1 MTPSAAGIG
10 VELRYSIAGEGPPLL
25 LIAGIGGVCELPLEA
40 LSERSRVIVYQ
51 RRGYGA
57 SSAPDPYAATTVTEQ
72 SADALALLG
81 ALSAEPASLIGFG
94 FGALIALDLAL
105 RQPSVI
111 SGAVLVDPP
120 LYSLDIESTR
130 ELADQRAAIEAA
142 LLAGGS
148 DAAVAALLGAGASAA
163 QLASAQASSAA
174 SFADYAGLASLEL
187 THRELRECN
196 VPIRIVL
203 SADASPALLRIAG
216 QLDGLLGNSTLRG
229 DGDIVAAAEALLD

>member
-40 LSERSRVIVYQ
+40 LSERSRVIAYQ

-81 ALSAEPASLIGFG
+81 ALAAEPANLIGFG

-120 LYSLDIESTR
+120 LYSLDIGSTR

-148 DAAVAALLGAGASAA
+148 DAAIAALLGAGASAA

-187 THRELRECN
+187 THRELRECK
-196 VPIRIVL
+196 VQITII
-203 SADASPALLRIAG
+203 STAAASPALLRIAG
-216 QLDGLLGNSTLRG
+216 QLDGLLGNSTLRA

>member
-1 MTPSAAGIG
+1 
-10 VELRYSIAGEGPPLL
+10 
-25 LIAGIGGVCELPLEA
+25 
-40 LSERSRVIVYQ
+40 VITYQ

-81 ALSAEPASLIGFG
+81 ALAAEPASLIGFG

-105 RQPSVI
+105 RQPGVI

-120 LYSLDIESTR
+120 LYSLDVESTR

-148 DAAVAALLGAGASAA
+148 DAAVAALLSAGASAA
-163 QLASAQASSAA
+163 LLASARVSSAA
-174 SFADYAGLASLEL
+174 CFADYAGLASLEL

-196 VPIRIVL
+196 LPMQIV
-203 SADASPALLRIAG
+203 STADASPALLRIAG
-216 QLDGLLGNSTLRG
+216 QLDGLLGNSTLRA
-229 DGDIVAAAEALLD
+229 DGDIVAAAEAMLD

>member
-10 VELRYSIAGEGPPLL
+10 VELHYSTAGEGPPLL

-40 LSERSRVIVYQ
+40 LSERSRVIAYQ

-81 ALSAEPASLIGFG
+81 ALAAEPANLIGFG

-120 LYSLDIESTR
+120 LYSLDIGSTR

-148 DAAVAALLGAGASAA
+148 DAAIAALLGAGASAA

-187 THRELRECN
+187 THRELRECK
-196 VPIRIVL
+196 VQITII
-203 SADASPALLRIAG
+203 STAAASPALLRIAG
-216 QLDGLLGNSTLRG
+216 QLDGLLGNSTLRA

>member
-10 VELRYSIAGEGPPLL
+10 VELHYSIAGEGPPLL
-25 LIAGIGGVCELPLEA
+25 LIPGIGGVCELQLEA

-81 ALSAEPASLIGFG
+81 ALAAEPANLIGFG

-163 QLASAQASSAA
+163 LLASARASSAA
-174 SFADYAGLASLEL
+174 CFADYAGLASLEL

-196 VPIRIVL
+196 LPMQIV
-203 SADASPALLRIAG
+203 STADASPALLRIAG
-216 QLDGLLGNSTLRG
+216 QLDGLLGNSTLRA

>member
-10 VELRYSIAGEGPPLL
+10 VELHYSTAGEGPRLL

-40 LSERSRVIVYQ
+40 LSERSRVIAYQ

-81 ALSAEPASLIGFG
+81 ALAAEPANLIGFG

-120 LYSLDIESTR
+120 LYSLDIGSTR

-148 DAAVAALLGAGASAA
+148 DAAIAALLGAGASAA

-187 THRELRECN
+187 THRELRECK
-196 VPIRIVL
+196 VQITII
-203 SADASPALLRIAG
+203 STAAASPALLRIAG
-216 QLDGLLGNSTLRG
+216 QLDGLLGNSTLRA